1 MSMSDDPRGFRR
13 GQPGARAYAPQPGQG
28 GRGAPPAGDRY
39 PPGYEQR
46 EAGPPPHRQA
56 EKSQP
61 AFSAYRPEAY
71 AANDRS
77 KERPAAGRQ
86 ERPAWDEGNRNAPS
100 SGLGPTSEPFPRA
113 QQSRDPY
120 YQGAS
125 DPYAAPAQRGYEN
138 DWRQDPYPDQGSHQL
153 PNFYPTHDE
162 QTNGSNPQQT
172 HDHFFASDRDAADVP
187 PPQPLGGR
195 LRNAFDESD
204 FDSEPRA
211 GYGNQGGRDYGEPA
225 QRHHGVHGMA
235 PNQDPEWDKYD
246 QPPAPAAVRPF
257 HPPAVIPE
265 DDLDADFFADE
276 DDYDAEDFG
285 PERRG
290 GRKRLM
296 AAVLVG
302 AVVTGGGLA
311 YLYKS
316 SANLSADESPS
327 LISADNRPVKEE
339 PTDAGGRNFPN
350 GSKLIYERL
359 GQEGGGQAQRGGG
372 GTQQASAAPGIVT
385 TGGTLEERI
394 ENALKAQ
401 KDEPPAAKGTSA
413 DAPRAVR
420 TLTFGPDG
428 NPKPAESRTQRVA
441 AAEPKPQR
449 TAANP
454 TVPDSVSSGIIVTTE
469 PTAASSGS
477 APAEA
482 EAAPQRPAA
491 AARPQRLAA
500 GTPQTAQQPAPQ
512 IVESAGSGAGQF
524 FVQIAARN
532 DQEAAVAAFA
542 TLQQKFAT
550 VLGNHSP
557 SVRKADLGEKGV
569 WYRLMVGPME
579 NKADADQL
587 CEQLK
592 TAGMKGCFAR
602 KE

>member
-1 MSMSDDPRGFRR
+1 MDN
-13 GQPGARAYAPQPGQG
+13 
-28 GRGAPPAGDRY
+28 
-39 PPGYEQR
+39 
-46 EAGPPPHRQA
+46 RQA

-61 AFSAYRPEAY
+61 SFSAYRPEAY

-86 ERPAWDEGNRNAPS
+86 ERPTWDEGNRNAPS

-125 DPYAAPAQRGYEN
+125 DPYANPGQRGYEN
-138 DWRQDPYPDQGSHQL
+138 DWRQEPYPDQGAHQL

-172 HDHFFASDRDAADVP
+172 HDHFFASDRDADL
-187 PPQPLGGR
+187 PQPLGGR
-195 LRNAFDESD
+195 LRNAFDGND
-204 FDSEPRA
+204 F
-211 GYGNQGGRDYGEPA
+211 GGQQASGTRDYVEPS
-225 QRHHGVHGMA
+225 QRHHGVHGFDE
-235 PNQDPEWDKYD
+235 NQDFEWEKYE

-257 HPPAVIPE
+257 HPPATIP
-265 DDLDADFFADE
+265 DDDMDADFFADE
-276 DDYDAEDFG
+276 DDYDGDEYG

-316 SANLSADESPS
+316 SANLSADEGPS

-339 PTDAGGRNFPN
+339 PADAGGRNFPG

-359 GQEGGGQAQRGGG
+359 GQEGAQPQ
-372 GTQQASAAPGIVT
+372 TQQASAAVTPGIVTT

-401 KDEPPAAKGTSA
+401 KDEPPAASESGSPDK
-413 DAPRAVR
+413 PRTVR

-428 NPKPAESRTQRVA
+428 NPKPVEAKTQRVA
-441 AAEPKPQR
+441 AAAQRPQR
-449 TAANP
+449 SSGANP
-454 TVPDSVSSGIIVTTE
+454 TVPESVSSGIIVTTE
-469 PTAASSGS
+469 PTAASSRS

-482 EAAPQRPAA
+482 EAAQPEPAP

-500 GTPQTAQQPAPQ
+500 ATPAAAPQ
-512 IVESAGSGAGQF
+512 VVESTGGSTGQF
-524 FVQIAARN
+524 FVQIGARN
-532 DQEAAVAAFA
+532 DEGAAVAAFA
-542 TLQQKFAT
+542 TMQQKFAS
-550 VLGNHSP
+550 VLGNHAP
-557 SVRKADLGEKGV
+557 SVRKADLGDKGV
-569 WYRLMVGPME
+569 WYRLMVGPLE
-579 NKADADQL
+579 TKADADQL

-592 TAGMKGCFAR
+592 TAGMKGCFSR